1 MNLNAGDLLELQLQL
16 WVAAI
21 QTQTP
26 QVKVALEWRQ
36 AFPIEDLISLQL
48 LILHLGH
55 TELPLEETIRS
66 SQPPVLEYHLQN
78 LLHNTV
84 IQAHSFLIVSQLYLC
99 QVMYQVVILALEI

>member
-1 MNLNAGDLLELQLQL
+1 MKLNAGDRQALQLQS

-21 QTQTP
+21 RTQIP
-26 QVKVALEWRQ
+26 QVRVVLGWRQ
-36 AFPIEDLISLQL
+36 AFPIEDLISLMV
-48 LILHLGH
+48 ILHLGL